1 LTHRIPGQQ
10 RGRPLK
16 IVYAGVRGSGK
27 SANLRAIADCLKDPA
42 MAGLANIIDYSL
54 DNALMDF
61 LFLDFTPRFSEAVR
75 VLVLTLS
82 PTLQR
87 ETCRDVLVGGVDGVV
102 LVIDSNVDAFQT
114 NVRAMREISET
125 LAMADAKRKSST
137 PVIIQYNKRDVGE
150 RLPLRYLQSRLNQNG
165 YPWVA
170 SVAARGRGVL
180 STFRSIIS
188 SAIEA
193 RDARMTKMAGY

>member
-1 LTHRIPGQQ
+1 M
-10 RGRPLK
+10 K
-16 IVYAGVRGSGK
+16 IVYAGMRGSGK
-27 SANLRAIADCLKDPA
+27 SANLKAIAGCLKDPA
-42 MAGLANIIDYSL
+42 MSDLANVIDFSF
-54 DNALMDF
+54 DNALLDF
-61 LFLDFTPRFSEAVR
+61 LFLDFTPRFSDAVR

-102 LVIDSNVDAFQT
+102 LVVDSNVGAFHT
-114 NVRAMREISET
+114 NARAVRSISET
-125 LAMADAKRKSST
+125 LAIADAKRKGST
-137 PVIIQYNKRDVGE
+137 PVLIQYNKRDVGE
-150 RLPLRYLQSRLNQNG
+150 RLPLRYLQARLNQNG

-193 RDARMTKMAGY
+193 RDVHMTKMAGY